1 MRWIAKALLAAGFL
15 TGIYGVTE
23 PNEMAT
29 RSALGLIVAGVLAMV
44 YGIIRRVLESSS
56 RSGE

>member
-29 RSALGLIVAGVLAMV
+29 RSALGLLVAGVLASI
-44 YGIIRRVLESSS
+44 YGLLRRVISSS
-56 RSGE
+56 HSGD

>member
-23 PNEMAT
+23 PNEIAT
-29 RSALGLIVAGVLAMV
+29 RSALGLLVAGVLASL
-44 YGIIRRVLESSS
+44 YGLLRRLLFSSS
-56 RSGE
+56 SEE